1 LISGQPD
8 RRKMAAV
15 LRWLYFQHHFRFSGI
30 WQIKILKQKYPGPGS
45 RPSNALPP
53 PRHAKSIIIRLSLQ
67 IPREER
73 STVGR
78 TASAAGR
85 PDGRPKENALRSDGR
100 HGRPDGQ
107 LDKPAG
113 RPGRPTDRQAGRPA
127 SRPDGRPSDA
137 RGVRGARGARG
148 ARDARGPWGVRGA
161 RAGDGTSVGGSICI
175 SRGKK
180 LINGPS
186 G

>member
-1 LISGQPD
+1 
-8 RRKMAAV
+8 MVAV

-67 IPREER
+67 IPKENVLR
-73 STVGR
+73 SVGRPVRPAGLTAGPKKTFYGR
-78 TASAAGR
+78 TAGTA
-85 PDGRPKENALRSDGR
+85 
-100 HGRPDGQ
+100 GRPDGQ

-127 SRPDGRPSDA
+127 GRQTG
-137 RGVRGARGARG
+137 RGWDERGWLHLDFAM
-148 ARDARGPWGVRGA
+148 
-161 RAGDGTSVGGSICI
+161 
-175 SRGKK
+175 KK
-180 LINGPS
+180 AD
-186 G
+186 